1 MKIEH
6 DGNNLRVS
14 DIAEL
19 NAINASSFRDE
30 VRAAMPTMPSTIEID
45 LSQTRFVDS
54 SGLGALFA
62 LYKAASNGNDG
73 VTLRLLNPRPPIQ
86 QLFEL
91 TQLHRLFEIARR

>member
-6 DGNNLRVS
+6 EGNNLRVS

-30 VRAAMPTMPSTIEID
+30 VRAAMPADPEMIEID

-54 SGLGALFA
+54 SGLSVMLRTRKYATRQ
-62 LYKAASNGNDG
+62 G
-73 VTLRLLNPRPPIQ
+73 VKVQFTGLQPNVLNVIRLS
-86 QLFEL
+86 
-91 TQLHRLFEIARR
+91 RLEAYLLQNEA